1 MKRTKLLLAL
11 GGLIMVVVLGTF
23 AATAPPTSGEAMPAN
38 AALRSG
44 SGPLDGRVF
53 LSMLGQE
60 GKPGDIEDE
69 LIFEDG
75 MFVSTECERRCNYP
89 ASPYFVRH
97 RDNALEFFS
106 ESRCPHKDATIV
118 WRGVVED
125 GVIKGESTWTLKR
138 WYWTVEKKFWFE
150 GELAEQAVA
159 SIGD

>member
-23 AATAPPTSGEAMPAN
+23 AATAPPTSVEAMPAN

-97 RDNALEFFS
+97 RENALEFFS

>member
-11 GGLIMVVVLGTF
+11 GGLITVVVLGTF
-23 AATAPPTSGEAMPAN
+23 TVTAPPTSVEAMPAN
-38 AALRSG
+38 AALRPG